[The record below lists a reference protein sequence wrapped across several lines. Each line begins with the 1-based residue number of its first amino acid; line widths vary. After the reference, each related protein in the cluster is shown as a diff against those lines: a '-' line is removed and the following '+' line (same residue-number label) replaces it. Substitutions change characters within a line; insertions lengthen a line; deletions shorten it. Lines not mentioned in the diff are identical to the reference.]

1 MAEEGVS
8 MSRDIQSITNEV
20 IKMNNDLY
28 KKEVVNKDLED
39 IKKTLKKLEE
49 KIENLTK
56 LVQQNNE
63 DRYL

>member
-1 MAEEGVS
+1 VAEEGVS